1 MTVTNDE
8 RREVAKRLRELPTDM
23 YEVEDLWEMKGLD
36 TCCKDQTD
44 YYLIHFV
51 LFGCFPADYMHP
63 CDYEELHA
71 RLADII
77 EPEERTCHMVCDY
90 LTDTVYCDVCGE
102 RFDSVAQYMAVV
114 PDAFNY
120 KAEYKDAKFC
130 PNCGAKVVEE

>member
-1 MTVTNDE
+1 MVTDDE
-8 RREVAKRLRELPTDM
+8 RRAAANTIRRYNGQANCM
-23 YEVEDLWEMKGLD
+23 YLVKYAACRGDLDASESAFLN
-36 TCCKDQTD
+36 
-44 YYLIHFV
+44 
-51 LFGCFPADYMHP
+51 
-63 CDYEELHA
+63 
-71 RLADII
+71 RLADLI

-102 RFDSVAQYMAVV
+102 RFDDVAQYMAVV